1 MIVRI
6 HMDDQYRLSDDA
18 VAEVDQLDERLMGAI
33 NANDQDAFSNALD
46 ELLGYVRARGEKVPV
61 DEIISSDIILP
72 SADVTMEEARA
83 ILEKDAEMGRAET
96 QTAPPA

>member
-18 VAEVDQLDERLMGAI
+18 TADVDRLDDRLMQAI
-33 NANDQDAFSNALD
+33 EADDQTAFAAALD

-61 DEIISSDIILP
+61 DEIVSSDVIVP
-72 SADVTMEEARA
+72 SADMTLEEARA
-83 ILEKDAEMGRAET
+83 IMERDAEAGE
-96 QTAPPA
+96 TAPQP

>member
-18 VAEVDQLDERLMGAI
+18 TADVDRLDDRLMQAI
-33 NANDQDAFSNALD
+33 ETDDQTAFAAALD

-61 DEIISSDIILP
+61 DEIVSSNVIVP
-72 SADVTMEEARA
+72 SADMTLEEARA
-83 ILEKDAEMGRAET
+83 IMEKDAEAGEA
-96 QTAPPA
+96 APQP

>member
-18 VAEVDQLDERLMGAI
+18 TADVDRLDDRLMQAI
-33 NANDQDAFSNALD
+33 EADDQTAFATTLD

-61 DEIISSDIILP
+61 DEIISSDIIVP
-72 SADVTMEEARA
+72 SGDMMLEEARA
-83 ILEKDAEMGRAET
+83 IMEKDAETGQAT
-96 QTAPPA
+96 PQP